1 MTVRKI
7 FQYIVMLSVAVSV
20 AASCA
25 SNLDNTIVTIDGKDI
40 RFVVGDFPAFG
51 ESSTRAVGT
60 EDPGKTEW
68 AAGDELLVVLDNNS
82 YGPQYAAIT
91 FNGEGWELKSGT
103 LVYKEGDAAYIPHV
117 YYAPDYEWV
126 SGKLELKEGKVAGTG
141 ECIVGSGTITGN
153 GQEITISFSNAKRG
167 YSRLRIA
174 TIPNEDITVMV
185 THLTPIGSSKM
196 DRTFYALRSDEKG
209 NAYLYDKFGNG
220 SNVSVN
226 CGGYILADYTFREAS
241 TDGTS
246 YALDATVVSLEG
258 KSSEEIDQAITKVTR
273 EVKAGK
279 TDLKFRLAPD
289 AGEDMFL
296 KISFVIHRADNKG
309 SINLTLMG
317 CKVIPYLTFMS
328 CKQLKSVVLPD
339 VEEIGFSAFY
349 DCSGLKKVVFGA
361 PLIKVDGQ
369 EPYNGIFNGCAT
381 TGIDLVVSR
390 KQKVMSC
397 SQNGNY
403 VGWTPST
410 DDYKY
415 STEYNE
421 SEFLGYKFKKVTWA
435 WEVLW

>member
-1 MTVRKI
+1 MTVRNI
-7 FQYIVMLSVAVSV
+7 FHHIVLALGTLVL
-20 AASCA
+20 ASCA
-25 SNLDNTIVTIDGKDI
+25 SDLDNAIVTIDSSNI

-51 ESSTRAVGT
+51 ESSTRAIGT

-68 AAGDELLVVLDNNS
+68 AEGDELLLEVGNTSLGN
-82 YGPQYAAIT
+82 QYATVT
-91 FNGEGWELKSGT
+91 FKGGSWVLTNGELA
-103 LVYKEGDAAYIPHV
+103 YKEGDPAYIPHV
-117 YYAPDYEWV
+117 YYAPNYRWV
-126 SGKLELKEGKVAGTG
+126 SGELALKEGKVAGTD
-141 ECIVGSGTITGN
+141 ECIEGSGRITN
-153 GQEITISFSNAKRG
+153 DGQEITVSFSDAKRN

-185 THLTPIGSSKM
+185 THLTPIGSSEMK
-196 DRTFYALRSDEKG
+196 RTFYALRSDEKG

-241 TDGTS
+241 TDGAS

-296 KISFVIHRADNKG
+296 NISFVIHRADNKG

-328 CKQLKSVVLPD
+328 CNQLKSVVLPD

-369 EPYNGIFNGCAT
+369 EPYNGIFKGCAT

>member
-1 MTVRKI
+1 MTVRNI
-7 FQYIVMLSVAVSV
+7 FHHIMLVLGSFVL
-20 AASCA
+20 ASCA
-25 SNLDNTIVTIDGKDI
+25 SDLDNAIVTIGNSNI

-60 EDPGKTEW
+60 EDQGKTEW
-68 AAGDELLVVLDNNS
+68 AEGDELLLEVGNTSLGN
-82 YGPQYAAIT
+82 QYATVT
-91 FNGEGWELKSGT
+91 FKGGSWVLTNGELA
-103 LVYKEGDAAYIPHV
+103 YKEGDPAYIPHV
-117 YYAPDYEWV
+117 YYAPNYRWV
-126 SGKLELKEGKVAGTG
+126 SGELALKEGKVAGTD
-141 ECIVGSGTITGN
+141 ECIEGSGRITSD
-153 GQEITISFSNAKRG
+153 GQEITVSFSDAKRN

-185 THLTPIGSSKM
+185 THLTPIGSSEM
-196 DRTFYALRSDEKG
+196 NRTFYALRSDEKG

-241 TDGTS
+241 TDGAS

-258 KSSEEIDQAITKVTR
+258 KSSEEIDQAITKVIR

-296 KISFVIHRADNKG
+296 EISFVIHRADNKG

-328 CKQLKSVVLPD
+328 CNQLKSVVLPD

-369 EPYNGIFNGCAT
+369 EPYNGIFKGCAT

-415 STEYNE
+415 STKYNE

>member
-1 MTVRKI
+1 
-7 FQYIVMLSVAVSV
+7 MLVLGSFVL
-20 AASCA
+20 ASCA
-25 SNLDNTIVTIDGKDI
+25 SDLDNAIVTIGNSNI

-60 EDPGKTEW
+60 EDQGKTEW
-68 AAGDELLVVLDNNS
+68 AEGDELLLEVGNTSLGN
-82 YGPQYAAIT
+82 QYATVT
-91 FNGEGWELKSGT
+91 FKGGSWVLTNGELA
-103 LVYKEGDAAYIPHV
+103 YKEGDPAYIPHV
-117 YYAPDYEWV
+117 YYAPNYRWV
-126 SGKLELKEGKVAGTG
+126 SGELALKEGKVAGTD
-141 ECIVGSGTITGN
+141 ECIEGSGTITGN

-185 THLTPIGSSKM
+185 THLTPIGSSEM
-196 DRTFYALRSDEKG
+196 NRTFYALRSDEKG

-241 TDGTS
+241 TDGAS

-273 EVKAGK
+273 EVEAGK

-296 KISFVIHRADNKG
+296 KISYVIRRADNKG

-328 CKQLKSVVLPD
+328 CNQLKSVVLPD

-369 EPYNGIFNGCAT
+369 EPYNGIFKGCAT

-415 STEYNE
+415 STKYNE